1 MTQFYQ
7 TATTDEAPAS
17 IEIPLTPPPAY
28 QNTSTK
34 VAGGTTSISFRGDT
48 STTINTKRSEVSAR
62 ELTPFSADDWRSTAR
77 NSFGNPTSKI
87 TEQSVV
93 TIDGMSAEVGILVK
107 AGLLVETKDGDFVRP
122 SNGATQGTAE
132 GTEQETT
139 EPGAMPVDVVDVV
152 NSALDGMSDST
163 VQKAGSL
170 GVAAAVG
177 DMPVEEVVTVLARD
191 SGIEPAE
198 MAQRFSFA
206 QAAFQSQADNFIT
219 KHLGIPE
226 SDLQNFYEFVR
237 QPEHKGMLQN
247 AIRQQ
252 VQANSMSAYKP
263 LVDSYFANQA
273 PSAAALQRNG
283 FETKTA
289 PNGEQMVRIQG
300 VWMSAK
306 VAAKTG
312 LI

>member
-7 TATTDEAPAS
+7 TAQSDES
-17 IEIPLTPPPAY
+17 ITAADIPLTPPPAH
-28 QNTSTK
+28 QNVSTK

-48 STTINTKRSEVSAR
+48 STTINTGHSEVSAR
-62 ELTPFSADDWRSTAR
+62 DLTPYAADDWRSTAR
-77 NSFGNPTSKI
+77 NSFGHPTTKI

-93 TIDGMSAEVGILVK
+93 EIDGMSAEVGILVK
-107 AGLLVETKDGDFVRP
+107 AGVLIETKDGDFVRAAQAAP
-122 SNGATQGTAE
+122 QGQQQDTPA
-132 GTEQETT
+132 
-139 EPGAMPVDVVDVV
+139 EPGTMPADVVDAV

-177 DMPVEEVVTVLARD
+177 DMPVEDVVTALARD

-226 SDLQNFYEFVR
+226 GDLQNFYEFVR
-237 QPEHKGMLQN
+237 QPEHKGALQN

-252 VQANSMSAYKP
+252 VQGNSMAAYKP
-263 LVDSYFANQA
+263 LVAKYFANEA
-273 PSAAALQRNG
+273 PSTAALERHG
-283 FETKTA
+283 YETKVDHA
-289 PNGEQMVRIQG
+289 GRDLVKISGQ
-300 VWMSAK
+300 WMPTR
-306 VAAKTG
+306 VAAKAG

>member
-1 MTQFYQ
+1 MTNFYQ
-7 TATTDEAPAS
+7 TATTGES
-17 IEIPLTPPPAY
+17 ITAADIPLTPPQPY

-48 STTINTKRSEVSAR
+48 STTSNTGHGEVSAR
-62 ELTPFSADDWRSTAR
+62 DLTPFAADDWRATAR

-107 AGLLVETKDGDFVRP
+107 AGLLVETKDGDFVRASSVP
-122 SNGATQGTAE
+122 RKTVTE
-132 GTEQETT
+132 DTEQETL
-139 EPGAMPVDVVDVV
+139 EPGAMPADVIDAV

-177 DMPVEEVVTVLARD
+177 DVPVEEVVVALARD

-206 QAAFQSQADNFIT
+206 QAAFQSQADSFIV
-219 KHLGIPE
+219 KHLGVPE
-226 SDLQNFYEFVR
+226 GDLENFYEFVR
-237 QPEHKGMLQN
+237 QPEHKGALQN

-252 VQANSMSAYKP
+252 VQANSMAAYKP
-263 LVDSYFANQA
+263 LVDSYFANTA

-283 FETKTA
+283 FETKTG
-289 PNGEQMVRIQG
+289 PNGEEMVKINGQ
-300 VWMSAK
+300 WLATK
-306 VAAKTG
+306 VAAKIG

>member
-7 TATTDEAPAS
+7 TAQTDES
-17 IEIPLTPPPAY
+17 ITAADIPLTPPPTH
-28 QNTSTK
+28 QNISTK
-34 VAGGTTSISFRGDT
+34 ASGGVTSISFKGDQT
-48 STTINTKRSEVSAR
+48 STINTKHGEVSAR
-62 ELTPFSADDWRSTAR
+62 DLTPYAADDWRSTAR
-77 NSFGNPTSKI
+77 NSLGHPTSKI
-87 TEQSVV
+87 TEQTVV
-93 TIDGMSAEVGILVK
+93 EVDGMSAEVGILVK
-107 AGLLVETKDGDFVRP
+107 AGVLIETKDGDFVRAAQAAP
-122 SNGATQGTAE
+122 QE
-132 GTEQETT
+132 QQQETL
-139 EPGAMPVDVVDVV
+139 EPGAMPADVVDAV

-177 DMPVEEVVTVLARD
+177 DMPVEEVVTALARD

-226 SDLQNFYEFVR
+226 GDLQNFYEFVR
-237 QPEHKGMLQN
+237 QPEHKGALQN

-252 VQANSMSAYKP
+252 VQGNSMAAYKP
-263 LVDSYFANQA
+263 LVDSYYANSA

-283 FETKTA
+283 FETKTDHD
-289 PNGEQMVRIQG
+289 GRELVRIQG
-300 VWMSAK
+300 QWMPLK